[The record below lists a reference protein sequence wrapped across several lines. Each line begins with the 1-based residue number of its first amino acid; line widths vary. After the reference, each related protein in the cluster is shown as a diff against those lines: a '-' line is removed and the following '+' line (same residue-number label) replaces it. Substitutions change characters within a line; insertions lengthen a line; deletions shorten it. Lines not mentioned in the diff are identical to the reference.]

1 MLLQLVV
8 YAQTRTVLLLSNQK
22 FEIQQSSPLHRQ
34 GRGWKIRFFLGRG
47 VGLKRVFLSLTQ
59 NFMNNKIL
67 KSIPVFLNFKQFDS
81 LMLSHLLKYNMWK
94 NNNHFLTNPS
104 FLLKFFHDN
113 FIIILERN
121 KLTRLNKIRRLHQIG
136 TKVQN

>member
-8 YAQTRTVLLLSNQK
+8 FAQTRTVLLLSNQK

-67 KSIPVFLNFKQFDS
+67 KSIPIFLNFKQFDS
-81 LMLSHLLKYNMWK
+81 LMLSHLLKYMWK

-136 TKVQN
+136 TKMQS